1 MTTAKALKF
10 EDDAKSTE
18 LFFGKFSW
26 GGDLLTQPLKN
37 DEVFFRDEN
46 GLISDRVPLD
56 KAQRGQ

>member
-1 MTTAKALKF
+1 M
-10 EDDAKSTE
+10 
-18 LFFGKFSW
+18 
-26 GGDLLTQPLKN
+26 LTQPLKN